1 MWSNSKCLIAGGAG
15 FLGSHLAKRLIE
27 LGAEVTIA
35 DNLSTGRKERVPPE
49 ADFYEVDLRGP
60 DACRVLCQNQD
71 YVFHLAANMGGIGYI
86 TFVEADV
93 MSDNLRMNTNMLEG
107 VVKAGVKRF
116 FYSSS
121 ACVYPVE
128 LQTEA
133 DVTPLKEEDAI
144 PGHPLEGYGWE
155 KLVSE
160 ELCRAY
166 QSNYGLET
174 RIARYHNVYGPG
186 ADYGPER
193 GKAVGSLC
201 RKAIRYPDDPF
212 VVWGDGKQTRSFLYV
227 DDCIDGTLKLMES
240 DYNKPVNIG
249 SDRLVVINELADMII
264 DVSGKKVEVEHD
276 LGAPQGVRGRNADL
290 TLVKRVLGW
299 SPKVSLEEGV
309 RLTYAWIEEDLET
322 FNRP

>member
-15 FLGSHLAKRLIE
+15 FIGSHLAKRLIE
-27 LGAEVTIA
+27 LGGKVTIA
-35 DNLSTGRKERVPPE
+35 DNLSTGRKERIPSE

-86 TFVEADV
+86 TRVEADV
-93 MSDNLRMNTNMLEG
+93 MSDNLRMNVNMLEAS
-107 VVKAGVKRF
+107 VKAGVKRF

-133 DVTPLKEEDAI
+133 DVAPLREEDAVM
-144 PGHPLEGYGWE
+144 GHPNEAYGWE

-160 ELCRAY
+160 ELCRAF
-166 QSNYGLET
+166 QNDFGIET
-174 RIARYHNVYGPG
+174 RVSRYHNVYGLG

-193 GKAVGSLC
+193 GKVVSSLC
-201 RKAIRYPDDPF
+201 RKAIRYPDEPF

-240 DYNKPVNIG
+240 DYSKPLNIG
-249 SDRLVVINELADMII
+249 SDRL
-264 DVSGKKVEVEHD
+264 
-276 LGAPQGVRGRNADL
+276 
-290 TLVKRVLGW
+290 
-299 SPKVSLEEGV
+299 
-309 RLTYAWIEEDLET
+309 
-322 FNRP
+322 